1 MGFKCGI
8 IGLPNVGK
16 STLFNAL
23 TKSNVEA
30 SNFPFCTINPNIG
43 VVYVPDNRINKLAL
57 IVKPQNII
65 HTTMEFVDVAG
76 LVKGSH
82 KGEGLG
88 NQFLAKIR
96 ETEAICHL
104 VRCFNND
111 NIIHVEGG
119 VDPIRDINIIN
130 TELALSDLSTCERA
144 IKKLKNNDKI
154 KNKKSYIEIKILE
167 KCLLHLNKSYML
179 RTLSLSIEEKNLIN
193 YLRLLTLKPIM
204 YIANVNEYCLENNK
218 YLNKIINITEKDKY
232 AIVVT
237 ICAIIDSD
245 IAKLHIEERNEF
257 MKLLGLK
264 ETCLNT
270 VIRAA
275 YKLLNMQ
282 KYFTTGLKEVR
293 AWSIPIGAT
302 AQQAAGKIHTDLYK
316 GFIRA
321 QTISFEDFIFY
332 KGENGAK
339 EAGKMRIEGKKY
351 LVKDGDIMKFLFSVS

>member
-23 TKSNVEA
+23 TKSNIEA
-30 SNFPFCTINPNIG
+30 SNFPFCTITPNTG
-43 VVYVPDNRINKLAL
+43 VVYVPDHRIDKLAI
-57 IVKPQNII
+57 IVKPQRTVP
-65 HTTMEFVDVAG
+65 TTMEFIDVAG
-76 LVKGSH
+76 LVKGSY

-88 NQFLAKIR
+88 NQFLSKIR

-111 NIIHVEGG
+111 NIIHVEGV

-144 IKKLKNNDKI
+144 IKKLKNK
-154 KNKKSYIEIKILE
+154 KNYIEIKILE
-167 KCLLHLNKSYML
+167 KCLLHLSKADML

-204 YIANVNEYCLENNK
+204 YIANVNENSLLNNK
-218 YLNKIINITEKDKY
+218 YLNKIIDIAAKDKS

-245 IAKLHIEERNEF
+245 IAKLNIEERNEF
-257 MKLLGLK
+257 MKVLGLK

-270 VIRAA
+270 VIRAS

-282 KYFTTGLKEVR
+282 TYFTTCLKEVR
-293 AWSIPIGAT
+293 AWSIPIGST
-302 AQQAAGKIHTDLYK
+302 AQQAAGKIHTDLEK